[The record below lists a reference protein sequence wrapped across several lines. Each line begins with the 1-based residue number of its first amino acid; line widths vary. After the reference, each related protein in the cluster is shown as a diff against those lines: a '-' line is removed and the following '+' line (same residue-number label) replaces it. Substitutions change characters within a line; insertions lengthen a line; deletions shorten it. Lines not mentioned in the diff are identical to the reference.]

1 MRLIEIKEKVR
12 KSRMSEKIFQE
23 IWAQEVDT
31 VSPDS
36 PTAKQHL
43 ADEMQR
49 ASQNSGNMY
58 SVPLSR
64 ESKQYLMDQALPN
77 MIDIAK
83 DNQDNR
89 LVRSLQQF
97 QARMHAKLVGIR
109 N

>member
-1 MRLIEIKEKVR
+1 VRLIEIKEKVR
-12 KSRMSEKIFQE
+12 GSNMSKKIFQE

-31 VSPDS
+31 VSGDS
-36 PTAKQHL
+36 PDAKQKL

-49 ASQNSGNMY
+49 AKENKNMY
-58 SVPLSR
+58 RVPLSR
-64 ESKQYLMDQALPN
+64 ESKQYLMDQAVPN

>member
-12 KSRMSEKIFQE
+12 GSNMSKKIFQE

-31 VSPDS
+31 VSGDS
-36 PTAKQHL
+36 PDAKQKL

-49 ASQNSGNMY
+49 AKENKNMY
-58 SVPLSR
+58 RVPLSR
-64 ESKQYLMDQALPN
+64 ESKQYLMDQAVPN

>member
-12 KSRMSEKIFQE
+12 GSNMSKKIFQE

-31 VSPDS
+31 VSGDS
-36 PTAKQHL
+36 PDAKQKL

-49 ASQNSGNMY
+49 AKENKNMY
-58 SVPLSR
+58 RVPLSR

>member
-12 KSRMSEKIFQE
+12 GSRMSIKIFQE
-23 IWAQEVDT
+23 IWAQEVDS
-31 VSPDS
+31 VSGDSPD
-36 PTAKQHL
+36 AKQKL

-49 ASQNSGNMY
+49 ATENKNMY
-58 SVPLSR
+58 RVPLSR
-64 ESKQYLMDQALPN
+64 ESKQYLMDQAIPN

>member
-1 MRLIEIKEKVR
+1 VRLIEIKEKVR
-12 KSRMSEKIFQE
+12 GSNMSKKIFQE

-31 VSPDS
+31 VSGDS
-36 PTAKQHL
+36 PDAKQKL

-49 ASQNSGNMY
+49 AKENKNMY
-58 SVPLSR
+58 RVPLSR

>member
-1 MRLIEIKEKVR
+1 
-12 KSRMSEKIFQE
+12 MSKKIFQE

-31 VSPDS
+31 VSGDS
-36 PTAKQHL
+36 PDAKQKL

-49 ASQNSGNMY
+49 AKENKNMY
-58 SVPLSR
+58 RVPLSR
-64 ESKQYLMDQALPN
+64 ESKQYLMDQAVPN